1 MKESATSKLEA
12 ITVHTLVVGIDIAK
26 KTHWAQAVDYR
37 GIPIGKAI
45 RFNNDKEGYELILAR
60 IEQIGKERGL
70 DHAIVGMEPT
80 GPYWKALAYWL
91 SERGVEVVGVN
102 THHTK
107 QAKCLDDNSP
117 TKNDQKDALVIA
129 RLVKD
134 GRYFHPYLPEGVYA
148 ELRGAAVARIA
159 IMGRMNAVKNR
170 IIGMLDE
177 YFPEYASVFKCPLKG
192 KASMHLLRS
201 CPFPSDVVG
210 LGEEGVLAEIR
221 KAVTKTV
228 GRKKA
233 AELVRA
239 AASSIGVSQGLVAGR
254 ARMAALMDEH
264 ELLSRQLGD
273 VEEEMS
279 RLLGETGYKE
289 LLLGIKGVG
298 VVSAASLL
306 GQIGDP
312 LRFQSAR
319 QICRM
324 AGYNLTEDSSGQS
337 KSRTHISKRGRKD
350 LRCLLYQMAY
360 VMVATNP
367 EMKSLYQYFVNRQ
380 ANPLARKQALV
391 VISKKA
397 VTVIY
402 QILKTGKAYAP
413 ELVLG
418 ARRQEQIRLAA

>member
-1 MKESATSKLEA
+1 MKENATLKLEA
-12 ITVHTLVVGIDIAK
+12 ITDRTLVVGIDIAK
-26 KTHWAQAVDYR
+26 RTHWAQAVDYR
-37 GIPIGKAI
+37 GIPIGKAV
-45 RFNNDKEGYELILAR
+45 RFSNDKKGFELILAT
-60 IEQIGKERGL
+60 IEKICKERGL
-70 DHAIVGMEPT
+70 ELAIVGMEPT

-91 SERGVEVVGVN
+91 SGRGLEVVGVN

-117 TKNDQKDALVIA
+117 TKNDPKDALVIA

-134 GRYFHPYLPEGVYA
+134 GRYFRPYLPEGVYA
-148 ELRGAAVARIA
+148 ELRGAAVARIG
-159 IMGRMNAVKNR
+159 IVGRMNALKNR

-192 KASMHLLRS
+192 KASMHLLRV

-221 KAVTKTV
+221 KAVKKTV

-239 AASSIGVSQGLVAGR
+239 AVSSVGVSQGLVAGR
-254 ARMAALMDEH
+254 ARMAAFLEEH
-264 ELLSRQLGD
+264 RLLSRQLGD
-273 VEEEMS
+273 VEREMG

-298 VVSAASLL
+298 LVSAASLL

-319 QICRM
+319 QIHRM

-360 VMVATNP
+360 VLVATNP
-367 EMKSLYQYFVNRQ
+367 EMKSLYQYFVHRQ
-380 ANPLARKQALV
+380 SNPLARKQALV

-418 ARRQEQIRLAA
+418 ARRQEQISLAA